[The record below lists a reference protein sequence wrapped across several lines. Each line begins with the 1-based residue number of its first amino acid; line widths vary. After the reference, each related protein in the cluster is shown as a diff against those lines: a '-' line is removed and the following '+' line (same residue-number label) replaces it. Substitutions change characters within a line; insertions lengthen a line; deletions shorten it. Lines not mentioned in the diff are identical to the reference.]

1 MKVEAFDSKGNRF
14 EKEVKLTTLD
24 GRSILDFGWPVEYYA
39 EDLVKHYPFEK
50 EFCIDMMGKNH
61 AGFGTGPVCIS
72 KEDMNK
78 IVQEMIMN

>member
-1 MKVEAFDSKGNRF
+1 MIVEAFDSQGRKF
-14 EKEVKLTTLD
+14 QKEVKLTTLD
-24 GRSILDFGWPVEYYA
+24 SRSILDFGWPVQYYV
-39 EDLVKHYPFEK
+39 EDMVKDYPFK
-50 EFCIDMMGKNH
+50 KDLCIDMMGKNH